1 MMTFL
6 IAAAAVVGTSDI
18 SAVSVPSDD
27 GASET
32 IVVEGRR
39 SERTWEMPKLT
50 YDVPDSC
57 PALVET
63 EIPGFGVLRLRKSC
77 ATDRTEEWRLFQ
89 Y

>member
-1 MMTFL
+1 MMSLL
-6 IAAAAVVGTSDI
+6 IAAAAVAGTSDM
-18 SAVSVPSDD
+18 STLSGPADD
-27 GASET
+27 GAAET

-39 SERTWEMPKLT
+39 SERDWELPKLT
-50 YDVPDSC
+50 YDVPESC

-63 EIPGFGVLRLRKSC
+63 EIPGFGVLRLRKGC

>member
-6 IAAAAVVGTSDI
+6 IAAAAVAGTNDNSTM
-18 SAVSVPSDD
+18 PGPTDD
-27 GASET
+27 GVAET

-39 SERTWEMPKLT
+39 SERDWEMPKLT
-50 YDVPDSC
+50 YDVPEAC
-57 PALVET
+57 PALVES